1 MKLGDITP
9 RLRMFD
15 EHKTREFYVDF
26 LGFTIE
32 WEHRYGDDFPL
43 FMEVSRDD
51 VTIHLSEHHGDACP
65 GSTIQ
70 IEVDDVESY
79 QAELLAKK
87 YKYARPDIAE
97 QEWGSLDMVIADP
110 AGNRLIFSQ
119 SPDEDSDTE

>member
-1 MKLGDITP
+1 
-9 RLRMFD
+9 MFD

-119 SPDEDSDTE
+119 NPDEDGDKK